1 LKIFGNASGA
11 TADFE
16 TFQLFTGLDE
26 QCESSNFS
34 LLKECFAMCNEG
46 AAARAVSVDGVGK

>member
-1 LKIFGNASGA
+1 MFGNATGA